1 MIGANHIWDDLQKA
15 IDKATVP
22 RLDPL
27 YVETFDCATATV
39 PYVHYEKY
47 RQYAKLG
54 LSPES
59 TYPRCDWCNRNGAVR
74 VYGRW
79 GFHRACWLRATREAP
94 ATTALGPFTAYQ
106 RRSLTRR

>member
-1 MIGANHIWDDLQKA
+1 MIGPNHEWELLEGA
-15 IDKATVP
+15 IQTATVP

-27 YVETFDCATATV
+27 YAETFDCATATV

-59 TYPRCDWCNRNGAVR
+59 TYPRCDWCNQNGEVR

-79 GFHRACWLRATREAP
+79 GFHWGCWLRAAREAP

-106 RRSLTRR
+106 RRTAGR